1 MVHGGRVPLM
11 LLGLLLAL
19 PAIGAQLGPKDGA
32 ELPAT
37 DLERVRAGTIA
48 PDFTLESSDGATI
61 SLSDAKGQQHVVLVF
76 YRGRW

>member
-1 MVHGGRVPLM
+1 M

-37 DLERVRAGTIA
+37 DLDRVRVGTIA
-48 PDFTLESSDGATI
+48 PDFALESSDGTTI
-61 SLSDAKGQQHVVLVF
+61 SLSDSQGRHHVVLVF